1 MSLSWYVNRFKTFS
15 VPEIAYRVRQRAKT
29 HISDKRNFNKLV
41 QNEIKLPKSQII
53 ESETEHF
60 EYPIFEKSVD
70 IFKPINWHED
80 VSTGKDFPKA
90 FAHDIDIRS
99 DEFGSAKHVWEVNRQ
114 LFLVQLALLYKKS
127 GSPKYLDLIFYHL
140 ANWKNENPYLCGV
153 NWYSNIEVNLRL
165 IQWAFC
171 WKLLEMD
178 SLLED
183 KENVREFVKNI
194 WQPLIEV
201 HAKYSY
207 EHPSLYSSANNH
219 LIAEYTGLFVAAV
232 TWKIPGAKKAE
243 RYARAGLEREILK
256 QNSEDG
262 INREEAAEYI
272 QFINDFF
279 LIAAIFA
286 RNAGRPLSEAYHAR
300 LYKMAEY
307 LNQMLD
313 MGGNY
318 PMYGDG
324 DDGFCLRATS
334 EREFNNFT
342 SQLATFA
349 TFFKAP
355 ILKRKSSVFDEKCEV
370 LLGKDGKAIFD
381 ALPPAGDPISSRF
394 YKESG
399 HFFIRKV
406 EPGKE
411 IFFHF
416 NAGNLG
422 YLSIAAHG
430 HADALSF
437 TLNVDGKP
445 FFVDVGTFTYH
456 THKVWRSYFVGTL
469 AHNTVRID
477 ECDQATLAGP
487 TMWLNHYRTK
497 ILQTIFSPECISA
510 SHNGYAK
517 CGVTHIR
524 EVRFDPH
531 MKEFTIVDSL
541 CGERKFT
548 AEIPFHLHPSVT
560 LKQEG
565 GAFIL
570 GIPGARQVKLITD
583 PRLTYSKVLGQ
594 EAPILGW
601 YSEHFGQKTPS
612 TTLYA
617 RTECNGTEQ
626 FMTRIKI
633 FDE

>member
-15 VPEIAYRVRQRAKT
+15 VPELAYRVRQRAKT
-29 HISDKRNFNKLV
+29 HVSDKRIFGKLAQTEV
-41 QNEIKLPKSQII
+41 KLPKSELI
-53 ESETEHF
+53 ESATEHF
-60 EYPIFEKSVD
+60 SYPIFEQQID
-70 IFKPINWHED
+70 IFKPINWHLD
-80 VSTGKDFPKA
+80 VSTGKDFPKT
-90 FAHDIDIRS
+90 FAHEIDIRS
-99 DEFGSAKHVWEVNRQ
+99 GDCGSAKHVWEVNRQ
-114 LFLVQLALLYKKS
+114 LFLVHLARLYQKS
-127 GSPKYLDLIFYHL
+127 GSEKFLDLIFYHL
-140 ANWKNENPYLCGV
+140 ASWQNENPYLCGV

-171 WKLLEMD
+171 WRLLGIDALIET
-178 SLLED
+178 
-183 KENVREFVKNI
+183 KENVREFVENV
-194 WQPLIEV
+194 WRPLIEA

-219 LIAEYTGLFVAAV
+219 LIAEYAGLFVAAL
-232 TWKIPGAKKAE
+232 TWKLPGGKKLE

-286 RNAGRPLSEAYHAR
+286 RNAGKPLSEAYQAR
-300 LYKMAEY
+300 LYKMAEF

-313 MGGNY
+313 MSGHY

-324 DDGFCLRATS
+324 DDGFCLRADAGG
-334 EREFNNFT
+334 EFNNFT
-342 SQLATFA
+342 SQLAAFA
-349 TFFKAP
+349 TFFKSP

-370 LLGKDGKAIFD
+370 LFGKEGRAVFD

-399 HFFIRKV
+399 HFFIRQI
-406 EPGKE
+406 EPERE
-411 IFFHF
+411 ILFHF

-445 FFVDVGTFTYH
+445 FFVDPGTFTYH
-456 THKVWRSYFVGTL
+456 THKAWRSYFVGTL
-469 AHNTVRID
+469 AHNTVRING
-477 ECDQATLAGP
+477 CDQATLAGP

-497 ILQTIFSPECISA
+497 ILQTIFSPECVSA
-510 SHNGYAK
+510 SHSGYAK
-517 CGVTHIR
+517 SGVTHIR

-531 MKEFTIVDSL
+531 MREFTIVDSL
-541 CGERKFT
+541 CGERNFT

-565 GAFIL
+565 PEFIL
-570 GIPGARQVKLITD
+570 GVPGARQVKLIVD
-583 PRLTYSKVLGQ
+583 QRLSYSKVLGQ

-601 YSEHFGQKTPS
+601 YSEHFGQKTPT

-617 RTECNGTEQ
+617 KTECHGTEQ

-633 FDE
+633 LD